1 MAQWLTSPCCY
12 CQSTVAHLN
21 FPRERRI
28 AAATAEMHVASRSH
42 MADGRTDSSPP
53 YPPLPGAAAKLVLE
67 KQQGDMNSWRW
78 WV

>member
-1 MAQWLTSPCCY
+1 MAQWLTSPRCY

-42 MADGRTDSSPP
+42 VAAGRTETLPAPSPELLQSWLWKSSR
-53 YPPLPGAAAKLVLE
+53 E
-67 KQQGDMNSWRW
+67 I
-78 WV
+78 